1 MYDTQPR
8 PHTAHRTHT
17 PKAMHKAEGYDAITV
32 RRETREREAKR
43 VPAQTHS
50 QVRRADKIEFR
61 GSRVRGEPLLL
72 TLACA
77 NLPYSLLLSSIIQLC
92 FT

>member
-32 RRETREREAKR
+32 RRETRERERPKGPSTHTLR
-43 VPAQTHS
+43 LEEQT
-50 QVRRADKIEFR
+50 R
-61 GSRVRGEPLLL
+61 
-72 TLACA
+72 
-77 NLPYSLLLSSIIQLC
+77 
-92 FT
+92 